1 MKFALKGVSVLG
13 MHEAFQPAL
22 VPRPTIGN
30 LSDIIA
36 DRATTDPLRV
46 LVSRPLGD
54 GWQPVTAQELD
65 REVRAVA
72 SGLIA
77 RGIGIGDRVAIM
89 AKTRY
94 EWTILDFAIW
104 YAGAVTVPI
113 YETSS
118 AEQIKWILEDSGAK
132 LLVVETAALRD
143 LASTVRPASCIS
155 ILTITENAI
164 NDLIQAGQS
173 ISATDLETRRRSSD
187 PDSLATLIYTSGTTG
202 NPKGV
207 CLSHGNFMSEC
218 DNVVGYAS
226 DVFLKEGGSTLLFLP
241 IAHVF
246 GRMIQIG
253 SLTAGLH
260 LAHCGDINR
269 LPQDLASFKPTL
281 VLAVP
286 RIFEKVY
293 NSAQTK
299 AEDAGKGKIF
309 AKATDIAIAYSQ
321 GIDSKKISLR
331 TRALHAIFD
340 RLVYS
345 KIRAGL
351 GGRIDAA
358 ISGGAPLSP
367 RLGHFFRGA
376 GITILEGYGLT
387 ETTAG
392 ASLNVNRAQKVGTMG
407 KPIPGTQ
414 FKIAEDGEI
423 LIKGAIVMQKYWNN
437 EAATNEAMTSDGYLR
452 TGDLGAIDNDGFITM
467 VGRKKEIIITSGGKN
482 VAPEVLEDRLRS
494 HPLISQCMVVGD
506 NKPFIAALITLDPDA
521 AKNWASANMKD
532 GASIADLAR
541 DSALQDVI
549 QGAVDYANKAVSRAE
564 SIRKFQIL
572 PEDFSIAG
580 GQLTAKLSVKRH
592 IVNQQYAAE
601 IAALFA

>member
-1 MKFALKGVSVLG
+1 

-54 GWQPVTAQELD
+54 GWQPVSAQELD

-77 RGIGIGDRVAIM
+77 RGIEIGDRVAIM

-173 ISATDLETRRRSSD
+173 ILATDLETRRRSSD
-187 PDSLATLIYTSGTTG
+187 PESLATLIYTSGTTG

-299 AEDAGKGKIF
+299 AEDTGKGKIF
-309 AKATDIAIAYSQ
+309 AKATEIAIAYSQ
-321 GIDSKKISLR
+321 GIDSKKISLS

-407 KPIPGTQ
+407 KSIPGTQ

-452 TGDLGAIDNDGFITM
+452 TGDLGAIDSDGFITM

-494 HPLISQCMVVGD
+494 HPLVSQCMVVGD

-564 SIRKFQIL
+564 SIRKFHIL

>member
-1 MKFALKGVSVLG
+1 M
-13 MHEAFQPAL
+13 PA
-22 VPRPTIGN
+22 I
-30 LSDIIA
+30 
-36 DRATTDPLRV
+36 
-46 LVSRPLGD
+46 
-54 GWQPVTAQELD
+54 
-65 REVRAVA
+65 
-72 SGLIA
+72 
-77 RGIGIGDRVAIM
+77 
-89 AKTRY
+89 
-94 EWTILDFAIW
+94 
-104 YAGAVTVPI
+104 
-113 YETSS
+113 
-118 AEQIKWILEDSGAK
+118 
-132 LLVVETAALRD
+132 
-143 LASTVRPASCIS
+143 
-155 ILTITENAI
+155 
-164 NDLIQAGQS
+164 
-173 ISATDLETRRRSSD
+173 
-187 PDSLATLIYTSGTTG
+187 LAT
-202 NPKGV
+202 
-207 CLSHGNFMSEC
+207 
-218 DNVVGYAS
+218 
-226 DVFLKEGGSTLLFLP
+226 
-241 IAHVF
+241 
-246 GRMIQIG
+246 
-253 SLTAGLH
+253 
-260 LAHCGDINR
+260 
-269 LPQDLASFKPTL
+269 FKPKR

-299 AEDAGKGKIF
+299 AEDTGKGKIF
-309 AKATDIAIAYSQ
+309 AKATEIAIAYSQ
-321 GIDSKKISLR
+321 GIDSKKISLS

-407 KPIPGTQ
+407 KSIPGTQ

-452 TGDLGAIDNDGFITM
+452 TGDLGAIDSDGFITM

-494 HPLISQCMVVGD
+494 HPLVSQCMVVGD

-564 SIRKFQIL
+564 SIRKFHIL

>member
-1 MKFALKGVSVLG
+1 

-54 GWQPVTAQELD
+54 GWQPVSAQELD

-77 RGIGIGDRVAIM
+77 RGIEIGDRVAIM

-173 ISATDLETRRRSSD
+173 ILATDLETRRRSSD
-187 PDSLATLIYTSGTTG
+187 PESLATLIYTSGTTV

-299 AEDAGKGKIF
+299 AEDTGKGKIF
-309 AKATDIAIAYSQ
+309 AKATEIAIAYSQ
-321 GIDSKKISLR
+321 GIDSKKISLS

-407 KPIPGTQ
+407 KSIPGTQ

-437 EAATNEAMTSDGYLR
+437 EAATNEAITSDGYLR
-452 TGDLGAIDNDGFITM
+452 TGDLGAIDSDGFITM

-494 HPLISQCMVVGD
+494 HPLVSQCMVVGD

-564 SIRKFQIL
+564 SIRKFHIL

>member
-54 GWQPVTAQELD
+54 GWQPVSAQELD

-77 RGIGIGDRVAIM
+77 RGIEIGDRVAIM

-173 ISATDLETRRRSSD
+173 ILATDLETRRRSSD
-187 PDSLATLIYTSGTTG
+187 PESLATLIYTSGTTG

-299 AEDAGKGKIF
+299 AEDTGKGKIF
-309 AKATDIAIAYSQ
+309 AKATEIAIAYSQ
-321 GIDSKKISLR
+321 GIDSKKISLS

-407 KPIPGTQ
+407 KSIPGTQ

-437 EAATNEAMTSDGYLR
+437 EAATNEAITSDGYLR
-452 TGDLGAIDNDGFITM
+452 TGDLGAIDSDGFITM

-494 HPLISQCMVVGD
+494 HPLVSQCMVVGD

-564 SIRKFQIL
+564 SIRKFHIL

>member
-1 MKFALKGVSVLG
+1 

-54 GWQPVTAQELD
+54 GWQPVSAQELD

-77 RGIGIGDRVAIM
+77 RGIEIGDRVAIM

-173 ISATDLETRRRSSD
+173 ILATDLETRRRSSD
-187 PDSLATLIYTSGTTG
+187 PESLATLIYTSGTTG

-299 AEDAGKGKIF
+299 AEDTGKGKIF
-309 AKATDIAIAYSQ
+309 AKATEIAIAYSQ
-321 GIDSKKISLR
+321 GIDSKKISLS

-407 KPIPGTQ
+407 KSIPGTQ

-437 EAATNEAMTSDGYLR
+437 EAATNEAITSDGYLR
-452 TGDLGAIDNDGFITM
+452 TGDLGAIDSDGFITM

-494 HPLISQCMVVGD
+494 HPLVSQCMVVGD

-564 SIRKFQIL
+564 SIRKFHIL